1 MSLENT
7 QREQKHCVFHVA
19 IFVHVGAGFFS
30 DMIYFDAP
38 AQFFHSGE
46 ASFDISC

>member
-1 MSLENT
+1 M
-7 QREQKHCVFHVA
+7 FHVA
-19 IFVHVGAGFFS
+19 IFVRVGAGFFFS